1 MSTNHESE
9 TLDPDGPKLKA
20 GGESGTLDHD
30 GPKLKADGGTGTLD
44 HGGPKLEADGESGTS
59 DHGGL
64 KLNAWEDV
72 EMGNKEKPFG
82 AGIEERL
89 QIRSSC
95 RKQAAVVFVMK
106 RGKE

>member
-1 MSTNHESE
+1 
-9 TLDPDGPKLKA
+9 
-20 GGESGTLDHD
+20 
-30 GPKLKADGGTGTLD
+30 
-44 HGGPKLEADGESGTS
+44 LEADGESGTS

-95 RKQAAVVFVMK
+95 RKQAAVFF
-106 RGKE
+106 

>member
-1 MSTNHESE
+1 MSRKHKVE
-9 TLDPDGPKLKA
+9 
-20 GGESGTLDHD
+20 TLDHD
-30 GPKLKADGGTGTLD
+30 GPKLKADGESGTSD
-44 HGGPKLEADGESGTS
+44 HGGPKLKADGGSETLDHDGLKLEAGGESGTS

-95 RKQAAVVFVMK
+95 RKQAAVFFLMK